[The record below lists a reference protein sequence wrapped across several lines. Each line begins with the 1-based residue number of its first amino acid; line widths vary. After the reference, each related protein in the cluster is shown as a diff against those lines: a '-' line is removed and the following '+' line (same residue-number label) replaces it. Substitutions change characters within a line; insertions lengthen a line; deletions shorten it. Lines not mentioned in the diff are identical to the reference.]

1 MRIIRQAPRARS
13 YEKHIGFGL
22 ILSCVSFATVYS
34 SPARMGTA
42 PMTLAIAFN
51 LSFALLE
58 KRLILFLLLI
68 IQYISETT
76 ETLGSPHLPFGNH
89 STKFSLIAITD
100 SAFFPNFTFELLY
113 VVRHNLFTPV
123 YFIFLKVSFTTIN
136 T

>member
-58 KRLILFLLLI
+58 KRLILILLLI

-100 SAFFPNFTFELLY
+100 YAFFPNFTFELLY

-123 YFIFLKVSFTTIN
+123 YFIFLKVSFTTI
-136 T
+136 TT